1 MLSILDKGVW
11 MELIQAQLVMELN
24 KGAISVMKARTN
36 VKKHVVVGGVQ
47 MRVNPFSAH
56 QGMMFLLKTCSF
68 EVINCAKS
76 KQDLRNKVSAD
87 GSRATVLSSALFL
100 TPLVTTH
107 AFLYLHLLQF
117 HRI

>member
-1 MLSILDKGVW
+1 MLFILDKGVW

-24 KGAISVMKARTN
+24 KGAMSVMKARTN
-36 VKKHVVVGGVQ
+36 VKKNVVVGGVQ

-56 QGMMFLLKTCSF
+56 QERMFLLKICSF

-76 KQDLRNKVSAD
+76 KQDLRNKVSTD
-87 GSRATVLSSALFL
+87 GSCAILSPALFL

-107 AFLYLHLLQF
+107 AFLNLHLLQF